1 MLRWRP
7 VAGLCSA
14 FAECIQEETG
24 AAGLSGVARIQAQ
37 GGITVMVDGV
47 VGDNG
52 GDGVFRS
59 YDLATLSGVLRV
71 CDLEMVL
78 LDGNGPRATLHSRV
92 HDEALFCTA
101 HCGFHFRGR
110 FMLPQDWCLLGF
122 IHATDEG
129 RSWCHGIPLSA
140 GMAVTVLPEGISE
153 FALSAG
159 TRLSMLLAPMQRVQR
174 KLTELSLRNTLPSG
188 QALSLFNS
196 EASGGQARLLQRY
209 EALHAQLSAADG
221 ALAADAVE
229 TVLHDHIQAL
239 LGAGS
244 EDRPSNSRA
253 RRAHYLIA
261 QRAENFMRLNLR
273 RYIYMHEICDAAG
286 VSERALRYAFEDLF
300 GTSPNR
306 YLSMLRLCAACR
318 GLSMADS
325 SRKSV
330 KAVALSCGL
339 WDLSRFADNYRRVF
353 GELPRDTLMR
363 APAQIGSPA

>member
-1 MLRWRP
+1 
-7 VAGLCSA
+7 
-14 FAECIQEETG
+14 
-24 AAGLSGVARIQAQ
+24 
-37 GGITVMVDGV
+37 MVDGAV
-47 VGDNG
+47 
-52 GDGVFRS
+52 DGNDDSGLRS

-78 LDGNGPRATLHSRV
+78 LDANGPRALLQSQV
-92 HDEALFCTA
+92 HDQTLFCTL

-110 FMLPQDWCLLGF
+110 FMLPQDWCLLGMV
-122 IHATDEG
+122 HATDDAL
-129 RSWCHGIPLSA
+129 SWCHGIPLQA
-140 GMAVTVLPEGISE
+140 GTAITVLPEGISE
-153 FALSAG
+153 FTLSAG
-159 TRLSMLLAPMQRVQR
+159 TQMTLLLAPMPRVQQ
-174 KLTELSLRNTLPSG
+174 KLTALSLRSTLPCG
-188 QALSLFNS
+188 QALSLFNAPADAGPS
-196 EASGGQARLLQRY
+196 RLQQHYAQLQARLLG
-209 EALHAQLSAADG
+209 AAG
-221 ALAADAVE
+221 ELAADAVDRL
-229 TVLHDHIQAL
+229 LHEHVQAL
-239 LGAGS
+239 LGVAG
-244 EDRPSNSRA
+244 EDRPSSTRA
-253 RRAHYLIA
+253 RRAHYVIA

-286 VSERALRYAFEDLF
+286 ASERALRYAFEDLF

-363 APAQIGSPA
+363 APAQMGSPA

>member
-1 MLRWRP
+1 MDGNAHADSTLR
-7 VAGLCSA
+7 S
-14 FAECIQEETG
+14 F
-24 AAGLSGVARIQAQ
+24 
-37 GGITVMVDGV
+37 
-47 VGDNG
+47 
-52 GDGVFRS
+52 
-59 YDLATLSGVLRV
+59 DLATLSGVLRV
-71 CDLEMVL
+71 CDLELLL
-78 LDGNGPRATLHSRV
+78 LDGNGPRAALHSRV
-92 HDEALFCTA
+92 HDEALFLTA
-101 HCGFHFRGR
+101 HCGFHVRGR

-122 IHATDEG
+122 IHATDES

-153 FALSAG
+153 FTLSAG
-159 TRLSMLLAPMQRVQR
+159 THLSLLLAPMQRVQR

-188 QALSLFNS
+188 QALSLFNVDTMP
-196 EASGGQARLLQRY
+196 GQVHLVQRY
-209 EALHAQLSAADG
+209 AQLHAQLAEPG
-221 ALAADAVE
+221 AVLAADAVE
-229 TVLHDHIQAL
+229 GVLHDHVQAL
-239 LGAGS
+239 LGAGN
-244 EDRPSNSRA
+244 EDRPSNTRA

>member
-1 MLRWRP
+1 
-7 VAGLCSA
+7 
-14 FAECIQEETG
+14 
-24 AAGLSGVARIQAQ
+24 
-37 GGITVMVDGV
+37 MVDGV
-47 VGDNG
+47 AGDNG
-52 GDGVFRS
+52 DSALRS
-59 YDLATLSGVLRV
+59 YDLGTLSGVLRV
-71 CDLEMVL
+71 CDLELVL
-78 LDGNGPRATLHSRV
+78 LDGNGPRAALHSRV

-122 IHATDEG
+122 IHATDEAL
-129 RSWCHGIPLSA
+129 SWCHGIPLSA

-153 FALSAG
+153 FAFSAG
-159 TRLSMLLAPMQRVQR
+159 TRLSLLLAPMQRVQR
-174 KLTELSLRNTLPSG
+174 KLTELSLRSTLPSG
-188 QALSLFNS
+188 QALSLFNI
-196 EASGGQARLLQRY
+196 AADGGQARLVQRY
-209 EALHAQLSAADG
+209 DALQAH
-221 ALAADAVE
+221 LATPGGTLPADAVDA
-229 TVLHDHIQAL
+229 VLHAHIQAL
-239 LGAGS
+239 LAAGS
-244 EDRPSNSRA
+244 EDRPSNTRA

-300 GTSPNR
+300 NTSPNR

-318 GLSMADS
+318 GLSMADA

>member
-1 MLRWRP
+1 
-7 VAGLCSA
+7 
-14 FAECIQEETG
+14 
-24 AAGLSGVARIQAQ
+24 
-37 GGITVMVDGV
+37 MVDGAV
-47 VGDNG
+47 
-52 GDGVFRS
+52 DGKAGEHGALRS
-59 YDLATLSGVLRV
+59 HDLATLSAVLRV
-71 CDLEMVL
+71 CDLETVL
-78 LDGNGPRATLHSRV
+78 LDGNGPRAALHSRV
-92 HDEALFCTA
+92 HDEALFLAA

-122 IHATDEG
+122 IHATDEAQ
-129 RSWCHGIPLSA
+129 SWCHGIPLSA
-140 GMAVTVLPEGISE
+140 GMVVTVLPEGISE
-153 FALSAG
+153 FTLSVG
-159 TRLSMLLAPMQRVQR
+159 TRLSLLLAPMERVQR
-174 KLTELSLRNTLPSG
+174 KLTALSLRSTLPSG
-188 QALSLFNS
+188 QALSLFNPDVS
-196 EASGGQARLLQRY
+196 RAGASLVERY
-209 EALHAQLSAADG
+209 AGLHATLADPG
-221 ALAADAVE
+221 AALAADAVE
-229 TVLHDHIQAL
+229 SLLHDHIQAL
-239 LGAGS
+239 LGAGN